1 MLKSLIYTK
10 KIYDNLLSFI
20 DCEEGSENEELF
32 SNLIN
37 SFENIQIIEEIKPLL
52 YTIKE
57 LSQNHHRF
65 PVFFTKIE
73 RILAFFEE
81 DIKKSFTSSEL
92 LTFFKEDKRILLFL
106 YKNKLINYD
115 RLILLQH
122 IDYFYPENRIFSP
135 NFKIEYFE
143 DKIEQEGI
151 SYLQYFEEK
160 RLIGENPSYICELIR
175 NDSVKEFIIFVNIN
189 NISINKMEISSS
201 FFETNSF
208 LLNYASVSL
217 IEYSAFYGSIQI
229 FQYLILNN
237 AELTSSLWLF
247 SIHGKNAEIIH
258 LLEENHIKPKDETFK
273 ECYIESIKCHHNEIA
288 KYIENNL
295 LDQDFVMKNI
305 DIINDDD
312 NILLNYFRYYNFDLL
327 PNNCSPQIIL
337 AFLIKFNYFETVKKF
352 IAKGKIDLNKKI
364 IHQNQFFLL
373 IKFQIT

>member
-1 MLKSLIYTK
+1 
-10 KIYDNLLSFI
+10 
-20 DCEEGSENEELF
+20 
-32 SNLIN
+32 
-37 SFENIQIIEEIKPLL
+37 
-52 YTIKE
+52 
-57 LSQNHHRF
+57 
-65 PVFFTKIE
+65 
-73 RILAFFEE
+73 
-81 DIKKSFTSSEL
+81 
-92 LTFFKEDKRILLFL
+92 
-106 YKNKLINYD
+106 
-115 RLILLQH
+115 
-122 IDYFYPENRIFSP
+122 
-135 NFKIEYFE
+135 
-143 DKIEQEGI
+143 
-151 SYLQYFEEK
+151 
-160 RLIGENPSYICELIR
+160 
-175 NDSVKEFIIFVNIN
+175 
-189 NISINKMEISSS
+189 MEISSS

-373 IKFQIT
+373 IKFQIN